1 MLRKVLIANRGEIAV
16 RIQKTLRKLGIKS
29 VAVYS
34 DPDTGAL
41 HATNADE
48 AYALEGTRSVD
59 TYLNIPKL
67 IAIAQKSGAD
77 AIHPGY
83 GFLSENAGFA
93 QACAD
98 AGIVFIGPSPHAIRA
113 MGDKI
118 GARNILKNQ
127 DVPLVPG
134 TEEPLSDTSKLKGL
148 AEKFGYPVLL
158 KAAAGGGGKGMR
170 VVRRSEE
177 LEESLAAAQRESK
190 NAFGDDRVFL
200 EKYIENPRHIEIQ
213 ILADRHGNTIHLF
226 ERECSLQRRHQ
237 KVIEETPS
245 VALTPELREKMGA
258 TAVAIAKL
266 IQYEN
271 AGTVEFIL
279 DPQGNYYFLE
289 VNTRLQVEHPVTE
302 MVTGIDLVEAQIRVA
317 EGLPLAV
324 ARRQTGHAIECRI
337 YAEDPEKNFMPS
349 IGKITEL
356 IEPRGEGV
364 RVDSG
369 IFAGWTIPMEYDPML
384 AKLIVHAPTRP
395 QATMKMIEA
404 LTAYKIGG
412 IKTNIPFLIDL
423 LRHPTF
429 YEGRTETG
437 VIEKYFS
444 DWLPGAMVAEDPMTP
459 WRDQSGWR
467 LGAEARVDDAWRQEL
482 QALRKKDFESAHG
495 GGAVHGASEATA
507 PMPGTVTKV
516 FVKDGEKVTRGQ
528 VVLTL
533 EAMKMEHAITA
544 SRDGAVAKVLFKV
557 ADKVAMGD
565 KLFEMAEIAEKA
577 KT

>member
-1 MLRKVLIANRGEIAV
+1 
-16 RIQKTLRKLGIKS
+16 
-29 VAVYS
+29 
-34 DPDTGAL
+34 
-41 HATNADE
+41 
-48 AYALEGTRSVD
+48 
-59 TYLNIPKL
+59 
-67 IAIAQKSGAD
+67 
-77 AIHPGY
+77 
-83 GFLSENAGFA
+83 
-93 QACAD
+93 
-98 AGIVFIGPSPHAIRA
+98 
-113 MGDKI
+113 
-118 GARNILKNQ
+118 
-127 DVPLVPG
+127 
-134 TEEPLSDTSKLKGL
+134 
-148 AEKFGYPVLL
+148 
-158 KAAAGGGGKGMR
+158 MR
-170 VVRRSEE
+170 VVRRPDE
-177 LEESLAAAQRESK
+177 LGESLASAQRESK

-213 ILADRHGNTIHLF
+213 ILADRHGNTVHLF

-245 VALTPELREKMGA
+245 VALTPEMREKMGA

-266 IQYEN
+266 IGYEN
-271 AGTVEFIL
+271 AGTVEFIT

-302 MVTGIDLVEAQIRVA
+302 MITGIDLVEAQVRVA
-317 EGLPLAV
+317 EGKSLDVIIGPRPV
-324 ARRQTGHAIECRI
+324 PSGTGHAIECRI

-356 IEPRGEGV
+356 IEPRSDGI

-369 IFAGWTIPMEYDPML
+369 IYAGWTIPMEYDPML

-444 DWLPGAMVAEDPMTP
+444 DWLPGAVIAEDPLTP

-467 LGAEARVDDAWRQEL
+467 LGVEARVDEAWRKEL

-495 GGAVHGASEATA
+495 GAVGHGAGEAIA
-507 PMPGTVTKV
+507 PMPGTITKV
-516 FVKDGEKVTRGQ
+516 FVADGQKVTQGQ
-528 VVLTL
+528 VLLTL
-533 EAMKMEHAITA
+533 EAMKMEHAIA
-544 SRDGAVAKVLFKV
+544 APRDGVVAKIRFKV

-565 KLFEMAEIAEKA
+565 KLFEMAEEA
-577 KT
+577 KV